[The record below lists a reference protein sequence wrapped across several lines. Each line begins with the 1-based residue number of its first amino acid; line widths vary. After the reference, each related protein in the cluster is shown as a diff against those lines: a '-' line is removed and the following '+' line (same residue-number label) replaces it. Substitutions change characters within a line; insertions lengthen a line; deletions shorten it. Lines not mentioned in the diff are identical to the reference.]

1 MVQRGLYAT
10 NEQWL
15 NRYHSCSNILRLRAW
30 LSNAGIA
37 LFRKELAEYISVTI
51 KLTMLSFVSPVYY
64 NIQHKQRKRRFGP
77 HLHNLSS
84 SELAPVPPQNEK
96 YTAQATVNGQ
106 RQTALGSSSF
116 SPRWYLRVL
125 ELIMEYIQREHCTIA
140 SYVDHSQRLQT
151 YASLRLRE
159 IMTARYWQL

>member
-1 MVQRGLYAT
+1 M
-10 NEQWL
+10 
-15 NRYHSCSNILRLRAW
+15 
-30 LSNAGIA
+30 
-37 LFRKELAEYISVTI
+37 
-51 KLTMLSFVSPVYY
+51 SPVYY

-96 YTAQATVNGQ
+96 YTAQATVNRQ

-140 SYVDHSQRLQT
+140 SYVDHSQRYTNVCEFTITGNNDCKVLATVENFCSIWRCKLLIGCICPSPPFSRQEQLRPMHPL
-151 YASLRLRE
+151 ASFC
-159 IMTARYWQL
+159 TCPSS